1 MTNVTAVEQ
10 LYPQCTQAGV
20 DLAEVFVA
28 VHATAKGGR
37 LGSASITRATFGMCM
52 WLALV
57 IHIIGVEIYVRI
69 MFSACG
75 LQFFADLT
83 HEISRSE
90 RPSPQI
96 DTGMNLRWSV
106 PTRTTSQQNP
116 SPPMIARPSFIKVNF

>member
-57 IHIIGVEIYVRI
+57 IHIIGVETYVR
-69 MFSACG
+69 MRSVCE
-75 LQFFADLT
+75 LLFFAGLT
-83 HEISRSE
+83 
-90 RPSPQI
+90 
-96 DTGMNLRWSV
+96 
-106 PTRTTSQQNP
+106 QNFFGLLDP
-116 SPPMIARPSFIKVNF
+116 KD